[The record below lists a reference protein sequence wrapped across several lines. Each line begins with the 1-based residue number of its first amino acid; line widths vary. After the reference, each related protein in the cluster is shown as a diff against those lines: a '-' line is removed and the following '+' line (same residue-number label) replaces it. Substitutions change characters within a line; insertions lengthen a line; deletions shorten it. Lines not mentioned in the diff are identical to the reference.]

1 MSYKISVII
10 PTFNRNIE
18 CLRALNSVLAQTYP
32 CEIIV
37 VDDGSDEPFK
47 FLGNTGIHEL
57 SVIRHKTNMGV
68 SSARNNAISKST
80 GDTLCF
86 LDSDD
91 YWLPQKIE
99 IQLQLYKSFSG
110 ECPVASGWL
119 RKNTQGQKQPIIP
132 REPRQQREY
141 FMGCWHAPGST
152 LLISRKIFEKCGPF
166 NERLNRLEDYEWF
179 IRFGSIGGQLKIVAK
194 TTSCYFPRAS
204 TSRLH
209 IKEKR

>member
-1 MSYKISVII
+1 
-10 PTFNRNIE
+10 
-18 CLRALNSVLAQTYP
+18 
-32 CEIIV
+32 
-37 VDDGSDEPFK
+37 
-47 FLGNTGIHEL
+47 
-57 SVIRHKTNMGV
+57 MGV

-99 IQLQLYKSFSG
+99 VQLQLYKSFSESALWHQVG
-110 ECPVASGWL
+110 SEKI
-119 RKNTQGQKQPIIP
+119 RKDKKQPIIP

-194 TTSCYFPRAS
+194 PLAVI
-204 TSRLH
+204 SRGH
-209 IKEKR
+209 QQADYISKKNAEKILIN